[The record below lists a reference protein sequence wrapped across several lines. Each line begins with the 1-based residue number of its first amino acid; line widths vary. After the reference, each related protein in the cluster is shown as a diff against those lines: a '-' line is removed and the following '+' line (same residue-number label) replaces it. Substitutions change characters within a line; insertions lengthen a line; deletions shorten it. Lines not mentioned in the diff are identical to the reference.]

1 MSARRFFCVS
11 FYDGDLDLLKYA
23 GENYLVYFKGEE
35 NRARY
40 EEFSEPNKVWI
51 ENTGYNLSAYLRFI
65 EDHYDDLPEI
75 VVFCK
80 NSTYPRHVSEACFAR
95 LIMRDVYTPIVDP
108 LVWEGMGFPVAIRS
122 SVGDFLE
129 INDSWYARTKRGR
142 YFNDFS
148 SFFHF
153 VFPDAP
159 TPTYLRFGPG
169 ANVVVP
175 RSNIMLRSRAFYR
188 NLRHFISYEELA
200 VESFFVE
207 RALDAIFCAPFEE
220 NPALSVNLGPA
231 EFAEL
236 AQSCKNSR
244 RPPTSLR
251 RAVTSIGYALSNV
264 INKFSGS
271 VP

>member
-1 MSARRFFCVS
+1 MAARRFFCVS
-11 FYDGDLDLLKYA
+11 FYDGNLDILKYA
-23 GENYLVYFKGEE
+23 GEDYLVYFKGEE
-35 NRARY
+35 NRAKY
-40 EEFSEPNKVWI
+40 EEFPMPNKVWI
-51 ENTGYNLSAYLRFI
+51 ENTGYNLSAYLRYI
-65 EDHYDDLPEI
+65 EYHYEDLPEI

-95 LIMRDVYTPIVDP
+95 LSMRDVYTPIVDP

-148 SFFHF
+148 SFFQF

-159 TPTYLRFGPG
+159 LPTYLRFGPG
-169 ANVVVP
+169 GNVVVP
-175 RSNIMLRSRAFYR
+175 RSHIQLRSRAFYR
-188 NLRHFISYEELA
+188 NLRHFINYEELA

-220 NPALSVNLGPA
+220 NPALSVNLSA
-231 EFAEL
+231 TDFAEL
-236 AQSCKNSR
+236 AQRCKNSR
-244 RPPTSLR
+244 RPPTSLS
-251 RAVTSIGYALSNV
+251 RAVTSIGYALSSV
-264 INKFSGS
+264 INKISGS
-271 VP
+271 AQ